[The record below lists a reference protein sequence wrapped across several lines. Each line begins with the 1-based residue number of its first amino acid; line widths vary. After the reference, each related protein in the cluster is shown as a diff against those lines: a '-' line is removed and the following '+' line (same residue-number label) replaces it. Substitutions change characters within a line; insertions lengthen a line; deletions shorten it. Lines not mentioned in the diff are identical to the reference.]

1 MGLEAGWNC
10 HICLR
15 SEHSTDVSAAVPGT
29 GTELSLGYT
38 SMLGSVKIDSLSD
51 IRVTSTQNSVPH
63 DWQSSAE
70 LSRKCRVRCSS
81 APDTMLI
88 HSANDRRHKSI
99 ASYDKQ
105 SDDVAPA
112 RSWELTHDDDNVDQR
127 MPLMLPQLKP
137 DVAIRH
143 WQVYERSMSMH
154 EPRRRSASVRSA
166 SLNSA
171 DRHPRSVV
179 TNRATNADQ
188 LVTSRAAHVD
198 QLGSTVAELNDERTR
213 ALLEEDTAEKLNRD
227 EIDDAA
233 SVASYIISRR
243 SSYTESLPPGLG
255 NRVCASSYTVTQKM
269 TQTGAVLDENIW
281 RAMVRS

>member
-15 SEHSTDVSAAVPGT
+15 SEHSTDTSAAVPGA
-29 GTELSLGYT
+29 GTEVSLGYT

-51 IRVTSTQNSVPH
+51 IRVTSAQNSTPR
-63 DWQSSAE
+63 DWQSSVE
-70 LSRKCRVRCSS
+70 LSRRCRVRCSS
-81 APDTMLI
+81 APDMMLI

-99 ASYDKQ
+99 ASCDKQ
-105 SDDVAPA
+105 SDDAVPA
-112 RSWELTHDDDNVDQR
+112 CSWELMHDDDNVDQR
-127 MPLMLPQLKP
+127 IPLMLPQLRP

-166 SLNSA
+166 SLSSA
-171 DRHPRSVV
+171 DRQPRAVV
-179 TNRATNADQ
+179 TNRATHADQ
-188 LVTSRAAHVD
+188 LVTSRTAHVD
-198 QLGSTVAELNDERTR
+198 HLGSTVAELNDERTR
-213 ALLEEDTAEKLNRD
+213 ALLEEDTVGKLNND
-227 EIDDAA
+227 EVDD

-255 NRVCASSYTVTQKM
+255 NRVCASNYTVTQKV
-269 TQTGAVLDENIW
+269 TQFYFCNNFVKPFCK
-281 RAMVRS
+281 